1 MPNNNNSDPESNL
14 SFNNGHN
21 NLPIY
26 MNHNNLINNASFPS
40 QPNGIESGNMNI
52 LNNHTSSDNRLN
64 FDESD
69 NASVLSYDSSVFN
82 NNGMSSFGQSNC
94 RSEQGVDK
102 HYERRRKNN
111 AAAKRSRDS
120 RKKREDTMAL
130 RTTYLI
136 KENQLLK
143 DQLEKLRNELN
154 DLYKLKESKN
164 YTSI

>member
-14 SFNNGHN
+14 SFNNGHS

-26 MNHNNLINNASFPS
+26 MDHNGLINNFSTQS
-40 QPNGIESGNMNI
+40 SRIEVNNMNLLNNQI
-52 LNNHTSSDNRLN
+52 LNDNRVN

-82 NNGMSSFGQSNC
+82 NNGVQSFSQNNA

-143 DQLEKLRNELN
+143 DQLEKLRKELS

-164 YTSI
+164 FTSI